1 MKKLYKQV
9 LKQIKKYDT
18 IVVLRHEVPD
28 FDASGSQ
35 FGLVTWIK
43 DNFPNKKV
51 YALGKPHKF
60 FSPSLYPV
68 TDSVENLPEKYL
80 LIIVDV
86 ANRPRVDGKEY
97 IENAD
102 YIIKIDHHPEIDKF
116 SDYQII
122 DIDASST
129 CEMIANWCYK
139 CNLNMPRHAAECLFM
154 GIIADTNRFLF
165 GANKPEMYEVVLNL
179 VKKEKVNP
187 NQLYEVLY
195 KRNISEVR
203 LEGFIS
209 LNMKI
214 TKNGLGYVK
223 ITDDDLKKYGV
234 DSASIGSIMNNYNFI
249 QGLNCWVVFTED
261 LKNNVIRT
269 SARSRGVKINKL
281 FEQYNGG
288 GHIYAC
294 GAKLKSFSEADEIIE
309 KLDELCKEY
318 KEDE

>member
-1 MKKLYKQV
+1 MQFKILELIKEYKKIIIARHIGGDPDALGSTFA
-9 LKQIKKYDT
+9 LKEI
-18 IVVLRHEVPD
+18 ILE
-28 FDASGSQ
+28 
-35 FGLVTWIK
+35 
-43 DNFPNKKV
+43 NFPEKEV
-51 YALGKPHKF
+51 YVVGTSISRFRF
-60 FSPSLYPV
+60 FGTHDKISEETY
-68 TDSVENLPEKYL
+68 DDAL
-80 LIIVDV
+80 LIALDIPDIK
-86 ANRPRVDGKEY
+86 RLDGIDYYKFKES
-97 IENAD
+97 
-102 YIIKIDHHPEIDKF
+102 IKIDHHPEIDKF
-116 SDYQII
+116 SDNELI

-129 CEMIANWCYK
+129 CEMIAKWCYD
-139 CNLNMPRHAAECLFM
+139 CNLKMPKHAAESLFM

-165 GANKPEMYEVVLNL
+165 GSNKPETYKIVLDL
-179 VKKEKVNP
+179 VQKERIKP
-187 NQLYEVLY
+187 NELYEILY
-195 KRNISEVR
+195 KRSISEVR

-223 ITDDDLKKYGV
+223 ITDKDLKDYGV
-234 DSASIGSIMNNYNFI
+234 DSASIGSLMNNYNFI
-249 QGLNCWVVFTED
+249 HGLICWVVFTED

-294 GAKLKSFSEADEIIE
+294 GAKLKSFSEADEIID

>member
-1 MKKLYKQV
+1 ME
-9 LKQIKKYDT
+9 LKILELIKKYKK
-18 IVVLRHEVPD
+18 IVIARHIGGDPD
-28 FDASGSQ
+28 ALGST
-35 FGLVTWIK
+35 FALKEIILE
-43 DNFPNKKV
+43 NFPDKEV
-51 YALGKPHKF
+51 YVVGASISKF
-60 FSPSLYPV
+60 RFFGSHDKV
-68 TDSVENLPEKYL
+68 TDELCEDAL
-80 LIIVDV
+80 LIALDIPDIK
-86 ANRPRVDGKEY
+86 RLDG
-97 IENAD
+97 AD
-102 YIIKIDHHPEIDKF
+102 YYKFKAAVKIDHHPEIDKF

-129 CEMIANWCYK
+129 CEMIAKWCYK
-139 CNLNMPRHAAECLFM
+139 CNLKMPKHAADCLFM

-187 NQLYEVLY
+187 NELYEVLY

-223 ITDDDLKKYGV
+223 ITDADLKKYGV

-269 SARSRGVKINKL
+269 SARSRGVQINKL